1 MIKPKKIAIID
12 TGVLR
17 NFFSL
22 GKLNY
27 LNLFYDT
34 VLLPISV
41 EREFLSN
48 QLPPQ
53 ELENRFDFIFG
64 FFKSNSNWFERCN
77 LYSEEEFQIYLA
89 DFKPEEKKLG
99 IGEAEVFCQFTHT
112 QGIAEILIDDL
123 KAYNFGK
130 SLSASVKRTLYF
142 LTELDHNN
150 ILDYFESCK
159 ILKNSG
165 TRISHEVIL
174 KAFSSSYES
183 RGFPVPYDRIP
194 FWCRVSNMIEP

>member
-27 LNLFYDT
+27 LNLFYET

-48 QLPPQ
+48 ELSPQ
-53 ELENRFDFIFG
+53 ELENRFDFIFS
-64 FFKSNSNWFERCN
+64 FFRNNSNWFERCN

-89 DFKPEEKKLG
+89 GLKPDEKKLG

-112 QGIAEILIDDL
+112 QGIAEILIDDQ

-130 SLSASVKRTLYF
+130 SLDASVKRTLYF
-142 LTELDHNN
+142 LAELDHNE
-150 ILDYFESCK
+150 ILNYFESCE
-159 ILKNSG
+159 ILRNSG
-165 TRISHEVIL
+165 TRIKNDVIL
-174 KAFSSSYES
+174 KAFYSSYDS
-183 RGFPVPYDRIP
+183 RGFPVPKDRIP
-194 FWCRVSNMIEP
+194 SWCQSE